1 MTQSVLFDVL
11 PKPGHVDQY
20 FSMAA
25 HLKPIVEKNPGFLSV
40 ERFANL
46 QKPNWYLSFSCW
58 KNEESLAQW
67 RCQPDHN
74 GAQVC
79 GRNQVFDDY
88 RLRVSAKKQIQELVE
103 SRSRELILL
112 LIGQLDAVQ
121 EVASS
126 STLSQHQSK
135 AYQGVLNPKR
145 GLSIYEFAPNAS
157 IDDDLFCMKDS
168 ESIEIHWFSVVRD
181 YGMFNRA
188 EAPTQFA

>member
-88 RLRVSAKKQIQELVE
+88 RLRVSAKKQISELVE
-103 SRSRELILL
+103 LRSRELILL
-112 LIGQLDAVQ
+112 LIGQLDDIQAV
-121 EVASS
+121 ACS

-135 AYQGVLNPKR
+135 VYQGVINPQR
-145 GLSIYEFAPNAS
+145 GLSIYEFAPNVS
-157 IDDDLFCMKDS
+157 IDDDFFCMKES
-168 ESIEIHWFSVVRD
+168 ESIETHWFGVVRD

>member
-121 EVASS
+121 ELASL

-157 IDDDLFCMKDS
+157 IDDDLFRMKDS